1 MPLIK
6 GGSFVADPWRDLAD
20 DEALPEDGKV
30 IVSHKRWLKERDTL
44 LQSRVSL
51 GLRLPNDVAP
61 ATLAGDIQRFDLIV
75 LSFPRFTDGRAYSQ
89 ARLIRSRLGFRGEL
103 RASGDVLRDQLL
115 FMQRCGIDA
124 FAVATRAEA
133 ENWLSAFADFDIFYQ
148 PGEDRRPWTMQ
159 KRLGIV

>member
-61 ATLAGDIQRFDLIV
+61 ATLAGDIQRFDVIPGSGG
-75 LSFPRFTDGRAYSQ
+75 LSHDLGTLDVNVPDLPAGSIGRIMN
-89 ARLIRSRLGFRGEL
+89 LPV
-103 RASGDVLRDQLL
+103 D
-115 FMQRCGIDA
+115 
-124 FAVATRAEA
+124 
-133 ENWLSAFADFDIFYQ
+133 N
-148 PGEDRRPWTMQ
+148 P
-159 KRLGIV
+159 